1 MPEPPTQRSSFLDEL
16 KRRKVV
22 RVAIVFG
29 AVAFAVLQM
38 VDLVAEPL
46 GLPDWTMTLFIVLA
60 AAGLPVALVLAW
72 AFDITPGGVRRTAEA
87 TRSDAAPSRNATFQ
101 ADQRA
106 DPGRSPGTRARLAWF
121 SPTSLAAIS
130 LFAAVGVGGWWLG
143 RSTAPAVGMEG
154 ASIAVLPF
162 DEISGDEANRAFTD
176 GLHDDLLTQL
186 SKISALRVTS
196 RTSVQEYR
204 SSEKSIP
211 VIAEELG
218 VAAILEG
225 GVQRSGDRLR
235 INVQLID
242 GRTDEHVWAETY
254 DRDLT
259 VADIFDIQSQIA
271 AAITDALRAE
281 LTEEERRD
289 IAEEPTDDFEAYAA
303 YLAGLQAGIWLDGDS
318 AALLFEEAT
327 ARDPD
332 FAEAWAAASRAWS
345 WQARLF
351 VEDIAGTAQW
361 EEYRA
366 AAERA
371 LNWARALAP
380 GARETRLAQGYYQ
393 YYAEWDFGAA
403 ARTFERLLSEYPNDA
418 AMHQATALVYRRQGR
433 WDEALARFRE
443 AMRLDPRDSN
453 LSLDVAVTL
462 TDMRR
467 YQEAERV
474 ARLAIARDP
483 EGWRLGRA
491 LAEVLAA
498 RGAPAAEVEALM
510 PLERD
515 PAVLLGTRLTAGG
528 EGLRAFY
535 QRARAL
541 RPEDWLTPG
550 ERYPTLALFAYA
562 TGDSAGAK
570 AYADSTVRQFEV
582 LDALDVSPGDPL
594 AARRA
599 PANAYARR
607 GISRAI
613 LGRRE
618 GAVADLRRSAAL
630 RGSGEDYAEDA
641 RLAKWRADGWAI
653 LGMADEFFAELEPYA
668 AQPGD
673 FHARDLIDHPVRARF
688 ADDPR
693 NDELIRAMG
702 GTP

>member
-22 RVAIVFG
+22 RVAVVYG
-29 AVAFAVLQM
+29 AVAFAVLQL

-46 GLPDWTMTLFIVLA
+46 RLPAWTMTLFVVLA
-60 AAGLPVALVLAW
+60 AAGLPIALALGW
-72 AFDITPGGVRRTAEA
+72 AFDLGPQGVTRTTGAGTGSTE
-87 TRSDAAPSRNATFQ
+87 AAPSERT
-101 ADQRA
+101 RSV
-106 DPGRSPGTRARLAWF
+106 SPGEARGHGWF
-121 SPTSLAAIS
+121 SPTSLAAVT

-143 RSTAPAVGMEG
+143 RSTAPDTGGLG
-154 ASIAVLPF
+154 ASLAVLPF
-162 DEISGDEANRAFTD
+162 HDLSADAANRPFTD

-186 SKISALRVTS
+186 SKIRSLRVTS

-204 SSEKSIP
+204 DTEKSIP
-211 VIAEELG
+211 LIAEELG
-218 VAAILEG
+218 VAAVLEG
-225 GVQRSGDRLR
+225 GVQRAGDRLR

-242 GRTDEHVWAETY
+242 GATDEHVWAETY

-271 AAITDALRAE
+271 TAITDALRAE
-281 LTEEERRD
+281 LTEAERRD
-289 IAEEPTDDFEAYAA
+289 IAEEPTDDFEAYTA
-303 YLAGLQAGIWLDGDS
+303 YLAGLEAGIWMDGDS

-327 ARDPD
+327 TRDPA
-332 FAEAWAAASRAWS
+332 FAEAWAAAARAWS

-371 LNWARALAP
+371 LNRAQALAP
-380 GARETRLAQGYYQ
+380 GARETRLARGYFQ
-393 YYAEWDFGAA
+393 YYAEWDFDAA

-433 WDEALARFRE
+433 WDEALARLRE

-453 LSLDVAVTL
+453 LPLDVAVTL

-467 YQEAERV
+467 YEEAERV

-483 EGWRLGRA
+483 ESWRLRKA

-498 RGAPAAEVEALM
+498 AGAPAAEVETLI

-515 PAVLLGTRLTAGG
+515 PAVFLGTRLTAGG

-535 QRARAL
+535 ERARSLPA
-541 RPEDWLTPG
+541 ENWLTPG
-550 ERYPTLALFAYA
+550 ERYPTLALFGYA
-562 TGDSAGAK
+562 TGDSAGAA
-570 AYADSTVRQFEV
+570 AYADSTVRQFAA
-582 LDALDVSPGDPL
+582 LDGLDVSPGDPL
-594 AARRA
+594 AERRA

-613 LGRRE
+613 LGRRD

-630 RGSGEDYAEDA
+630 RRMGEDYAEDA

-653 LGMADEFFAELEPYA
+653 LGMADDFFAELEPYA

-673 FHARDLIDHPVRARF
+673 FHARDLIDHPIRSRF

-693 NDELIRAMG
+693 NDALIRSMRD
-702 GTP
+702 